1 MRLREIVKAFA
12 GLSVESEANAQLNH
26 FRKDAT
32 IKKEL
37 NAMKRLMA
45 IRKKFNPTK
54 FSDRRKMKK
63 ALFKLEGKIR
73 GTYAETKT
81 QKLLQ
86 TLGD

>member
-1 MRLREIVKAFA
+1 
-12 GLSVESEANAQLNH
+12 
-26 FRKDAT
+26 
-32 IKKEL
+32 
-37 NAMKRLMA
+37 MKRLMA

-73 GTYAETKT
+73 GTYAETKI